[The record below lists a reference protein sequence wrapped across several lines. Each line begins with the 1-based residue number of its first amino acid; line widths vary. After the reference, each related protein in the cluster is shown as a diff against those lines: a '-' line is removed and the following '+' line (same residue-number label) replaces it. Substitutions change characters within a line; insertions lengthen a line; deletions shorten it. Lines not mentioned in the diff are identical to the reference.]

1 MTLHCA
7 ISLLPIFISI
17 LRWFRKTSTELGRL
31 FSVTKSPIFADFS
44 QMLAGV
50 TVIRAYGEQ
59 DARFNRLR
67 GEFDKNNLCYLLQQI
82 SFHWIALRLDVIGGL
97 ISLFVAAVAVGTA
110 STSVSIPAGW
120 LGLALTYSIEIVTYL
135 KHMVR
140 MLATLEAD
148 MSSVER
154 VLEFARAIKSEAPE
168 FQEDC
173 DPQKEEWPTS
183 GEIVVSGISMRY
195 RNGPLVLKNLCFSI
209 RGGEK
214 IGVVG
219 RTGSGKSSLM
229 NALLRIV
236 EIEPDGGKILIDGID
251 TSTLGTSVL
260 RSGLSI
266 IPQEAVLFANSI
278 RYNVD
283 PFHEKTDDE
292 IWVALEKVQL
302 AGVVAAMATGLETQ
316 VTEGGENFSQGQRQL
331 LCIARSL
338 LRKPRILI
346 MDEATASIDNAT
358 DADIQKM
365 IRENFGDCTV
375 LTIAHRL
382 HTIADADRILVLD
395 DGKLAEF
402 DSPSALL
409 AADGIY
415 ASMMRKE

>member
-1 MTLHCA
+1 
-7 ISLLPIFISI
+7 
-17 LRWFRKTSTELGRL
+17 
-31 FSVTKSPIFADFS
+31 
-44 QMLAGV
+44 MLAGV
-50 TVIRAYGEQ
+50 IVIRAYGEE
-59 DARFNRLR
+59 DARFTRLR
-67 GEFDKNNLCYLLQQI
+67 GEFDQNNLCYLLQQI

-97 ISLFVAAVAVGTA
+97 ISLFVAAIAVGTA
-110 STSVSIPAGW
+110 STRASIPAGW

-154 VLEFARAIKSEAPE
+154 VLEFARAVKPEALE
-168 FQEDC
+168 FQDG
-173 DPQKEEWPTS
+173 DPEPEEWPSS
-183 GEIVVSGISMRY
+183 GEIVVNGISMRY
-195 RNGPLVLKNLCFSI
+195 RNGPLVLKKLSFSI
-209 RGGEK
+209 QGGEK

-236 EIEPDGGKILIDGID
+236 EIEADGGKILIDGVD
-251 TSTLGTSVL
+251 TSTLGTSTL
-260 RSGLSI
+260 RSGISI
-266 IPQEAVLFANSI
+266 IPQEAVLFANTI

-283 PFHEKTDDE
+283 PFREKTDDE

-302 AGVVAAMATGLETQ
+302 AGVIAAMAAGLETQ
-316 VTEGGENFSQGQRQL
+316 VAEGGENFSQGQRQL

-338 LRKPRILI
+338 LRKPRVLI
-346 MDEATASIDNAT
+346 MDEATASIDNTT
-358 DADIQKM
+358 DADIQSM
-365 IRENFGDCTV
+365 IRENFADATV

-402 DSPSALL
+402 DSPSVLL

>member
-1 MTLHCA
+1 
-7 ISLLPIFISI
+7 
-17 LRWFRKTSTELGRL
+17 
-31 FSVTKSPIFADFS
+31 
-44 QMLAGV
+44 MLAGV
-50 TVIRAYGEQ
+50 TVIRAYGEE
-59 DARFNRLR
+59 DARFTRLR

-110 STSVSIPAGW
+110 STSISIPAGW

-154 VLEFARAIKSEAPE
+154 VLEFARDVKSEAPE
-168 FQEDC
+168 FQCC
-173 DPQKEEWPTS
+173 DPEKEKWPAS
-183 GEIVVSGISMRY
+183 GEIVVSDISMRY
-195 RNGPLVLKNLCFSI
+195 RNGPLVLKNLSFSI
-209 RGGEK
+209 KAGEK

-236 EIEPDGGKILIDGID
+236 EIEPDGGKILIDGVD
-251 TSTLGTSVL
+251 TSTLGTSAL
-260 RSGLSI
+260 RSGISI
-266 IPQEAVLFANSI
+266 IPQEAVLFANTI

-283 PFHEKTDDE
+283 PFREKTDDE

-302 AGVVAAMATGLETQ
+302 AAVIAAMAAGLETQ
-316 VTEGGENFSQGQRQL
+316 VVENGENFSQGQRQL

-346 MDEATASIDNAT
+346 MDEATASIDNST
-358 DADIQKM
+358 DAGIQRM
-365 IRENFGDCTV
+365 IRQNFADATI

-382 HTIADADRILVLD
+382 HTISDADRILVLD
-395 DGKLAEF
+395 DGRLAEF
-402 DSPSALL
+402 DSPKALL
-409 AADGIY
+409 AANGIY

>member
-1 MTLHCA
+1 M
-7 ISLLPIFISI
+7 
-17 LRWFRKTSTELGRL
+17 
-31 FSVTKSPIFADFS
+31 
-44 QMLAGV
+44 
-50 TVIRAYGEQ
+50 
-59 DARFNRLR
+59 
-67 GEFDKNNLCYLLQQI
+67 LQQI

-97 ISLFVAAVAVGTA
+97 ISLFVATVAVGTA
-110 STSVSIPAGW
+110 STRASIPAGW

-154 VLEFARAIKSEAPE
+154 VLEFARAVKPEAPE
-168 FQEDC
+168 FQGG
-173 DPQKEEWPTS
+173 DPEQEEWPSS
-183 GEIVVSGISMRY
+183 GEIVVNDISMRY
-195 RNGPLVLKNLCFSI
+195 RNGPLVLKNLSFSI

-236 EIEPDGGKILIDGID
+236 EIEPDGGKIFIDGVD
-251 TSTLGTSVL
+251 TSTLGTSAL
-260 RSGLSI
+260 RSGISI
-266 IPQEAVLFANSI
+266 IPQEAVLFANTI

-283 PFHEKTDDE
+283 PFREKTDDE

-302 AGVVAAMATGLETQ
+302 AGVIAAMAAGLETQ
-316 VTEGGENFSQGQRQL
+316 VAEGGENFSQGQRQL

-338 LRKPRILI
+338 LRRPRILI
-346 MDEATASIDNAT
+346 MDEATASIDNTT
-358 DADIQKM
+358 DADIQSM
-365 IRENFGDCTV
+365 IRENFADATV